1 MGKALLIS
9 IVIATF
15 ALPLS
20 AARDP
25 SPTRGL
31 RRTVVGMVVVV
42 IVYVI
47 GIVYVLPRLS

>member
-1 MGKALLIS
+1 MYSLVL
-9 IVIATF
+9 ATF
-15 ALPLS
+15 ALPLR

-31 RRTVVGMVVVV
+31 RRVVLGMVVVV
-42 IVYVI
+42 AAYVI